1 MGGIGLSDNLKYIG
15 DYAFYNCSSSWFGA
29 QGITTIPSGVTYI
42 GRSAFYNCSSMVGV
56 VIPGSVKTIG
66 DYAFYGCKNL
76 GESELYASVED
87 MKEGKDPMKGDVI
100 ISEGVEHIG
109 SRAFQ
114 NCAGIA
120 EIIIPGSVKY
130 IGDRAFHSCTNLKKV
145 VLGEGIQ
152 EVPDYT
158 FYKCENLTELHIS
171 DSIKSIGNYAFRGCA
186 ALANIKIGASVES
199 IGRYA
204 FYGCTE
210 VQEIMIP
217 ASVKTIGDYAFRGCT
232 KVDAVILP
240 ETIDVIGKHAFYGLN
255 KASFFCESDTIRP
268 YWNERW
274 NSSYRTVFWGCT
286 LSEDG
291 SYVVAITAGETMI
304 DNMNAPDSSLTPE
317 REGYFLDGWATEAGS
332 DDVAFTS
339 WNLIAAPEGTVL
351 YAVWKQE
358 AISD

>member
-1 MGGIGLSDNLKYIG
+1 VEKTPEELAFDDAETSKQWFLGDNTITKVTIPEGVKKIGAYAFANLTALEEIVLPSTLEAIEYGAFVGCSSLQKITFSGENNLKIINQNAFENCDLQG
-15 DYAFYNCSSSWFGA
+15 TVDLSSICVISDYAF
-29 QGITTIPSGVTYI
+29 
-42 GRSAFYNCSSMVGV
+42 
-56 VIPGSVKTIG
+56 
-66 DYAFYGCKNL
+66 
-76 GESELYASVED
+76 
-87 MKEGKDPMKGDVI
+87 
-100 ISEGVEHIG
+100 
-109 SRAFQ
+109 
-114 NCAGIA
+114 AGNQ
-120 EIIIPGSVKY
+120 
-130 IGDRAFHSCTNLKKV
+130 DL
-145 VLGEGIQ
+145 EGIK
-152 EVPDYT
+152 T
-158 FYKCENLTELHIS
+158 S
-171 DSIKSIGNYAFRGCA
+171 DT
-186 ALANIKIGASVES
+186 LLS

-210 VQEIMIP
+210 VQQIMIP

-240 ETIDVIGKHAFYGLN
+240 ETIDVIGKHAFYGLS

-268 YWNERW
+268 YWHERW

-291 SYVVAITAGETMI
+291 TYVVAITAGESMI
-304 DNMNAPDSSLTPE
+304 DNLNAPDSSLTPE